1 MPNNPYDDLLKHLIK
16 LLEQVTSLEHNIEK
30 IQDGP
35 GKRPGIF
42 GCAIITGGIPCLTG
56 VNNGDARRSSG
67 IGYEMVDA
75 GETAYV
81 TVPLPPGLTESPE
94 VMLRERECHIHASG
108 MSGTIELNFPIIPQ
122 DSSWSFRNGLLDIT
136 LVKTMC
142 EEEIPVEPYAA
153 DENEPGTSRES

>member
-42 GCAIITGGIPCLTG
+42 GCAIITGGIPCPAG
-56 VNNGDARRSSG
+56 VHNGGERRSSG

-94 VMLRERECHIHASG
+94 VLLRERECHIHASG

-122 DSSWSFRNGLLDIT
+122 DSSWSYRNGLLDIT
-136 LVKTMC
+136 LVKIRC
-142 EEEIPVEPYAA
+142 EEEMPVESYTA
-153 DENEPGTSRES
+153 DENEPGTTWET